1 MKRKHKI
8 EFSVSCTAEEHEKA
22 WFTVQYRCGVL
33 QFWWLVFLISLLFI
47 AAAAYMLLAKQ
58 TTDLFGMI
66 FLFCGMAIGL
76 PIVYFSI
83 VIPHVNK
90 RRRHYLEKYMAIGE
104 RTLSVFSHSISVSS
118 QIVSTDLPFSDCRY
132 FLEKKDF
139 FLLIK
144 HRRSYLI
151 IPKRDVP
158 ENEMQELKT
167 RLKRGSLWYRVFH
180 RG

>member
-8 EFSVSCTAEEHEKA
+8 EFSVSCTAKEHEKA

-33 QFWWLVFLISLLFI
+33 QFWWLVFLVSLLLI
-47 AAAAYMLLAKQ
+47 ASAACMLFTKQ
-58 TTDLFGMI
+58 TTDLFWTAI
-66 FLFCGMAIGL
+66 AFCGAAIAL
-76 PIVYFSI
+76 PFVYFSI

-104 RTLSVFSHSISVSS
+104 RTLSVFSHSISITS
-118 QIVSTDLPFSDCRY
+118 QMVSTDIPFSDCKY

-139 FLLIK
+139 FLLIQN
-144 HRRSYLI
+144 RRGYLI

-158 ENEMQELKT
+158 EKEMKELKK
-167 RLKRGSLWYRVFH
+167 RLKRGSAWYRLFH